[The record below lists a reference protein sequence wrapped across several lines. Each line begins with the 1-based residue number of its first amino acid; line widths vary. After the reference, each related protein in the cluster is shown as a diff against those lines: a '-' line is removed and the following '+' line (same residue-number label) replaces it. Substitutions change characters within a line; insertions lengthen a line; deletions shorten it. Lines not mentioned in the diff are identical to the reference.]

1 MGDNTCCLGACSKC
15 WNIAMFITGLLI
27 LLNVFWLYW
36 SWWTFIGALF
46 AVYGFLGM
54 IWPRCPHCSID
65 SGKKK

>member
-1 MGDNTCCLGACSKC
+1 MQQMLEYSHVHYRFADFAKCLLALL
-15 WNIAMFITGLLI
+15 GL
-27 LLNVFWLYW
+27 VWG
-36 SWWTFIGALF
+36 WWTFIGALF